1 MLLTVMSWHI
11 WLRKVI
17 PELLFPHL
25 WKRHLGNTFGRY
37 QCWELLLES
46 GVMHVRTH
54 THKVPKALVCFRLK
68 MMRGNDRHIGGE
80 AIARPRQ
87 AFLSWT
93 LHFSLVVWAVK
104 SIVSIL
110 LPHVASW
117 EPKRVPYFRTILPV
131 LSGTRCS
138 NTSSFQSSSPRLNFR
153 ASFVGRWCLYMSP
166 GDSPESISKDSES
179 DDISEE
185 LREPYGFITDSLPLR
200 A

>member
-1 MLLTVMSWHI
+1 
-11 WLRKVI
+11 
-17 PELLFPHL
+17 
-25 WKRHLGNTFGRY
+25 
-37 QCWELLLES
+37 
-46 GVMHVRTH
+46 MHVCTH
-54 THKVPKALVCFRLK
+54 THKVHRALVCFRLM
-68 MMRGNDRHIGGE
+68 MMRGNDKHIGSEGMF
-80 AIARPRQ
+80 ARPRQ

-93 LHFSLVVWAVK
+93 LHFSLVVWAVM

-117 EPKRVPYFRTILPV
+117 EPKRVPYFKTILPV

-153 ASFVGRWCLYMSP
+153 VSFVGRWCLYLFPGNSP
-166 GDSPESISKDSES
+166 KSISKGSES

-185 LREPYGFITDSLPLR
+185 FREPYGFITDSLPLR